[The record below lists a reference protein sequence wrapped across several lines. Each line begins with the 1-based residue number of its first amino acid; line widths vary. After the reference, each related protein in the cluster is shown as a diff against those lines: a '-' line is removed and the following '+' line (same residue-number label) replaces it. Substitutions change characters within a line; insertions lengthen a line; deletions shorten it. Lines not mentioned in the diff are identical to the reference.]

1 MRTPICYMRKYF
13 AGSIS
18 ILLAA
23 LVCPLNTNAEE
34 CQHKEYR
41 MRVEVSNSLP
51 QDLCDVPVVISLRE
65 QPEVSCAIV
74 EGSQAEAIPCQ
85 LDDLDK
91 DGRNDELC
99 FLVNVPA
106 QSATTVNVTLYNIIR
121 CKSCRE
127 KQQLNFPDRTYAEMV
142 LRNPKV
148 KEKNRHDIY
157 LTELTADSRAGDTYT
172 VQHHHGVAFEN
183 ELIAL
188 RIYFDKR
195 QTLDLYGKFHQ
206 GLELKETQ
214 FYTSEEQ
221 KNAGYGDDVLWVGN
235 SFGLGALRGWDGE
248 KPTMVEHIDTRTQR
262 ILCQGT
268 VRTIVEV
275 EDRGWRQTQ
284 QDGSASDYPLNMTVR
299 YTLYAGHRDIEVE
312 ARFNKPADKELFS
325 TGIINVKGSE
335 ELTDH
340 EGLRG
345 CWGTDWPASDTLNWK
360 RETVG
365 LGIYVPDECRSC
377 ELEADKQNYG
387 FIVKTD
393 GRSNTLHYHL
403 AYTSANEDFG
413 LKNRE
418 AWFQWLREWKR
429 RLQSPV
435 RVKIVS
441 VD

>member
-1 MRTPICYMRKYF
+1 MHALAINMKKNF
-13 AGSIS
+13 AIS
-18 ILLAA
+18 IVLLLAC
-23 LVCPLNTNAEE
+23 LVCSQNAIAEDCKHEGCRMNVVVTN
-34 CQHKEYR
+34 
-41 MRVEVSNSLP
+41 NSL
-51 QDLCDVPVVISLRE
+51 QDLSDVPVVISLKDC
-65 QPEVSCAIV
+65 PDITCAVV

-106 QSATTVNVTLYNIIR
+106 RSATTVNVTLYNIIM
-121 CKSCRE
+121 CKSCLE
-127 KQQLNFPDRTYAEMV
+127 KQHSIYPDRTYAEMV

-183 ELIAL
+183 ELITL

-195 QTLDLYGKFHQ
+195 QTLDLYGKYHQ
-206 GLELKETQ
+206 GLELRETQ

-221 KNAGYGDDVLWVGN
+221 KKAGYGDDVLWVGN

-248 KPTMVEHIDTRTQR
+248 KPTMVEHVATRTQR
-262 ILCQGT
+262 ILCQGP

-284 QDGSASDYPLNMTVR
+284 QDGTCSSNPINMTLR

-325 TGIINVKGSE
+325 TGIINVNGSE
-335 ELTDH
+335 EFSDH

-345 CWGTDWPASDTLNWK
+345 CWGTDWPASDTINWK

-365 LGIYVPDECRSC
+365 LGIYVPVECCYR
-377 ELEADKQNYG
+377 ELDADKQNYG

-393 GRSNTLHYHL
+393 ERSNTLRYHI

-413 LKNRE
+413 PQGKD
-418 AWFQWLREWKR
+418 AWFQWLRLWKD
-429 RLQSPV
+429 RLLTPV
-435 RVKIVS
+435 KVETKNF
-441 VD
+441 D